1 MTKEDK
7 AALVDEI
14 ADRLGDAEAI
24 FAVDYR
30 GITVPQ
36 AAELR
41 AKLAEAEAS
50 FRVVKNRLAKRAT
63 ERAGTT
69 ELDPLFEGPTA
80 LAFVKGDAVT
90 AAKAI
95 STFGRQHDIL
105 AYKGGLMDGA
115 PLEPDQ
121 FTAIARLPGLDVL
134 RGQLVGVV
142 SSPLTGLT
150 RGLASML
157 SGLAV
162 ALGEIQERGL
172 VRGEEKAEDVPVG
185 ASDEV
190 AEAASEPAAPPEP
203 EPAGNGAEG
212 EASGGDVSAEAASEP
227 AAPPEPEPA
236 DAPPAEAGTEEAPD
250 EGADEKPPDTE
261 GQETSVEVTND
272 EEESSEESEAPAKDS
287 EESTSEEGQ

>member
-80 LAFVKGDAVT
+80 LAFIKGDAVT

-162 ALGEIQERGL
+162 ALGEIQKQGL
-172 VRGEEKAEDVPVG
+172 VGGEAP
-185 ASDEV
+185 
-190 AEAASEPAAPPEP
+190 EPAAE
-203 EPAGNGAEG
+203 
-212 EASGGDVSAEAASEP
+212 AEAEVEAEQGSE
-227 AAPPEPEPA
+227 
-236 DAPPAEAGTEEAPD
+236 EEAEED
-250 EGADEKPPDTE
+250 EAPASATD
-261 GQETSVEVTND
+261 
-272 EEESSEESEAPAKDS
+272 ESEA
-287 EESTSEEGQ
+287 ESDE

>member
-1 MTKEDK
+1 MKMRKEDK

-14 ADRLGDAEAI
+14 ADRLGDAQAI

-30 GITVPQ
+30 GITVSQ

-41 AKLAEAEAS
+41 AKLAEADAT

-63 ERAGTT
+63 ERAGTA
-69 ELDPLFEGPTA
+69 ELDQVFVGPTA
-80 LAFVKGDAVT
+80 LALVKGDAVT

-105 AYKGGLMDGA
+105 HYKGGLMDGA
-115 PLEPDQ
+115 PLDPDQ

-142 SSPLTGLT
+142 ASPLTGLA

-162 ALGEIQERGL
+162 ALGQIAEEGL
-172 VRGEEKAEDVPVG
+172 VGGEAEKPDATDETPEAEAKEAPPEESTEEEPAAQAEEQAAEEPSG
-185 ASDEV
+185 AERAETDNDDGSEETGSDEV
-190 AEAASEPAAPPEP
+190 E
-203 EPAGNGAEG
+203 AEG
-212 EASGGDVSAEAASEP
+212 E
-227 AAPPEPEPA
+227 
-236 DAPPAEAGTEEAPD
+236 
-250 EGADEKPPDTE
+250 
-261 GQETSVEVTND
+261 
-272 EEESSEESEAPAKDS
+272 
-287 EESTSEEGQ
+287 TSEEEK

>member
-95 STFGRQHDIL
+95 ATFGRQHDIL

-121 FTAIARLPGLDVL
+121 FTTIARLPGLDVL

-190 AEAASEPAAPPEP
+190 AEAASEPAVPPEP

-212 EASGGDVSAEAASEP
+212 VGDDGDDGNGEAAAAAPEDSADEP
-227 AAPPEPEPA
+227 ASEQK
-236 DAPPAEAGTEEAPD
+236 AETENAETENDDGSEQAG
-250 EGADEKPPDTE
+250 
-261 GQETSVEVTND
+261 
-272 EEESSEESEAPAKDS
+272 SEEVEA
-287 EESTSEEGQ
+287 EGETSEEGQ

>member
-1 MTKEDK
+1 MKMRKEDK

-41 AKLAEAEAS
+41 AKLAEAETS

-63 ERAGTT
+63 ERAGTA
-69 ELDPLFEGPTA
+69 ELDPLFQGPTA
-80 LAFVKGDAVT
+80 LAFVKGDAVA

-115 PLEPDQ
+115 PLDPDQ
-121 FTAIARLPGLDVL
+121 FMTIARLPALDVL
-134 RGQLVGVV
+134 HGQLAGMVA
-142 SSPLTGLT
+142 SPLTGLA
-150 RGLASML
+150 RGLGAMV

-162 ALGEIQERGL
+162 ALGQIQEQGL
-172 VRGEEKAEDVPVG
+172 VGG
-185 ASDEV
+185 DEP
-190 AEAASEPAAPPEP
+190 EPAAEEQETSDDAPSDEAEANGEPGAKAEESEESESADSSESDDSSGSDDTSESESDDTSESESEDTPEP
-203 EPAGNGAEG
+203 EPN
-212 EASGGDVSAEAASEP
+212 
-227 AAPPEPEPA
+227 
-236 DAPPAEAGTEEAPD
+236 
-250 EGADEKPPDTE
+250 
-261 GQETSVEVTND
+261 
-272 EEESSEESEAPAKDS
+272 EEE
-287 EESTSEEGQ
+287 

>member
-1 MTKEDK
+1 MKMRKEDK

-41 AKLAEAEAS
+41 AKLTEADTT

-63 ERAGTT
+63 ERAGTA

-80 LAFVKGDAVT
+80 LALVKGDAVA

-105 AYKGGLMDGA
+105 EYKGGLMDGA
-115 PLEPDQ
+115 PLDPDQ

-134 RGQLVGVV
+134 RGQLVA
-142 SSPLTGLT
+142 SWPARSPGSPAASPRCSPASPSPSARSTSKAWSAARQRSRAEEPEET
-150 RGLASML
+150 RRGA
-157 SGLAV
+157 GGGA
-162 ALGEIQERGL
+162 AERG
-172 VRGEEKAEDVPVG
+172 G
-185 ASDEV
+185 
-190 AEAASEPAAPPEP
+190 EPAEEP
-203 EPAGNGAEG
+203 EP
-212 EASGGDVSAEAASEP
+212 SAEAAGGGAKQPPTRS
-227 AAPPEPEPA
+227 PEPK
-236 DAPPAEAGTEEAPD
+236 AEDENHDDGSEAEGSD
-250 EGADEKPPDTE
+250 EVKAE
-261 GQETSVEVTND
+261 GETP
-272 EEESSEESEAPAKDS
+272 EEEER
-287 EESTSEEGQ
+287 

>member
-95 STFGRQHDIL
+95 STFGRQNEIL
-105 AYKGGLMDGA
+105 EYKGGLMDGA
-115 PLEPDQ
+115 PLDPDQ
-121 FTAIARLPGLDVL
+121 FSAIARLPGLDVL
-134 RGQLVGVV
+134 RGQLVGVAA
-142 SSPLTGLT
+142 SPLTGLT
-150 RGLASML
+150 RGLASMV

-162 ALGEIQERGL
+162 ALGEIRDKGL
-172 VRGEEKAEDVPVG
+172 V
-185 ASDEV
+185 
-190 AEAASEPAAPPEP
+190 
-203 EPAGNGAEG
+203 EG
-212 EASGGDVSAEAASEP
+212 EAPAQAE
-227 AAPPEPEPA
+227 
-236 DAPPAEAGTEEAPD
+236 PPAEVPAEQPSGDPEENAEAGEQSVPEVEAEAEAP
-250 EGADEKPPDTE
+250 EAGPDQPT
-261 GQETSVEVTND
+261 
-272 EEESSEESEAPAKDS
+272 
-287 EESTSEEGQ
+287 

>member
-1 MTKEDK
+1 MRKEDK

-41 AKLAEAEAS
+41 AKLTEADAT

-63 ERAGTT
+63 ERAGTA
-69 ELDPLFEGPTA
+69 ELDRLFEGPTA

-105 AYKGGLMDGA
+105 EYKGGLMDGA
-115 PLEPDQ
+115 PLDPDQ
-121 FTAIARLPGLDVL
+121 FSAIARLPGLDVL
-134 RGQLVGVV
+134 RGQLLGVV
-142 SSPLTGLT
+142 ASPLTGLA

-162 ALGEIQERGL
+162 ALGQIQDQGL
-172 VRGEEKAEDVPVG
+172 VGDDSSAG

-190 AEAASEPAAPPEP
+190 AQEAEEVEASEE
-203 EPAGNGAEG
+203 
-212 EASGGDVSAEAASEP
+212 
-227 AAPPEPEPA
+227 
-236 DAPPAEAGTEEAPD
+236 TETD
-250 EGADEKPPDTE
+250 
-261 GQETSVEVTND
+261 D
-272 EEESSEESEAPAKDS
+272 EESPEESEADGEDS
-287 EESTSEEGQ
+287 EGVSEEND